1 MVRSESW
8 RRARR
13 ILCVHLD
20 TLGDVMMT
28 GPALRAVKESEPD
41 RHVSLLTSPSGAEAG
56 RLMASMIRREAFLQV
71 RGFDPR
77 LFLGSEE
84 GPRGLLSGGSRLEH
98 DVSSNGHRASPPVGP
113 VRFNRTPAPPASQ
126 RAVGDMVTASH
137 GDRVAGNMA
146 GAAYGMVRSYSPAVR
161 HRGASRN
168 CVDRPATAAVVVP
181 G

>member
-71 RGFDPR
+71 GGFDPR
-77 LFLGSEE
+77 LFLGGEE
-84 GPRGLLSGGSRLEH
+84 G
-98 DVSSNGHRASPPVGP
+98 
-113 VRFNRTPAPPASQ
+113 
-126 RAVGDMVTASH
+126 
-137 GDRVAGNMA
+137 
-146 GAAYGMVRSYSPAVR
+146 
-161 HRGASRN
+161 GASGVTVR
-168 CVDRPATAAVVVP
+168 
-181 G
+181 